1 MKKRTITLLL
11 VLTMLTAVLSGCR
24 AKTSSQSEIQ
34 NEEQTSSQ
42 PETSTEAKTGSQPDT
57 QNEVQSLWK
66 AGNERNKIVVISD
79 LHLGIDDKYS
89 ETVANRTLLVEFLQR
104 LQSTP
109 DVRELV
115 IAGDFLDEWFL
126 PVYYPSYTD
135 ETQFYKDVIANNH
148 DVIYE
153 LNNVADSGI
162 SLVYVPGNHDMTL
175 EAEVLQEAI
184 PKIEQM
190 RDAEGLGYY
199 YTGDRQEIAIEHGH
213 RYDVFSAPDTVTN
226 AELCGN
232 DNTIFPAGY
241 FYARYAATWVL
252 EGRPTVEKELP
263 VVSTVPEQTDTDQY
277 GAYIYYSLLKNIS
290 ERMTPNEALGEKIFD
305 MHIAG
310 FDDAYTYLD
319 FYPCQQD
326 DGTISAPVLFQ
337 NIQRTWAERQEINRV
352 KVVNGFVEAVAG
364 TVDWDYYFQQA
375 KTQYLENPDEDI
387 DIVVFGHTHVPALKD
402 AGNDSY
408 YVNSGTWVD
417 NNTDYPDATR
427 TFVVITT
434 GEQDKIE
441 LLSYEESGGLW
452 DISEYVN
459 QE

>member
-1 MKKRTITLLL
+1 MRKFKALAAMAL
-11 VLTMLTAVLSGCR
+11 AVSVIPVCVGCG
-24 AKTSSQSEIQ
+24 A
-34 NEEQTSSQ
+34 QTGTQ
-42 PETSTEAKTGSQPDT
+42 PEA
-57 QNEVQSLWK
+57 QNDLQDEVQPLWA
-66 AGNERNKIVVISD
+66 AGSERNKIVVISD
-79 LHLGIDDKYS
+79 LHLGINDEYS
-89 ETVANRTLLVEFLQR
+89 ETVANRPLLVEFLQR
-104 LQSTP
+104 LQSTS

-126 PVYYPSYTD
+126 PVYYSSYTD

-148 DVIYE
+148 DVIFE
-153 LNNVADSGI
+153 LNNVANSGI
-162 SLVYVPGNHDMTL
+162 NLVYVPGNHDMTL
-175 EAEVLQEAI
+175 ETEVLQEAI
-184 PKIEQM
+184 PKLKQM

-199 YTGDRQEIAIEHGH
+199 YTGDRHEIAIEHGH

-232 DNTIFPAGY
+232 DDTIFPAGF

-252 EGRPTVEKELP
+252 EGRPTIEKELP
-263 VVSTVPEQTDTDQY
+263 VVTNVPDTSDTDQY

-290 ERMTPNEALGEKIFD
+290 ERMTPNEALDEKIFD

-319 FYPCQQD
+319 FYPCQQE
-326 DGTISAPVLFQ
+326 DGTISAPVLFK

-352 KVVNGFVEAVAG
+352 RVPNGFVEAVAG
-364 TVDWDYYFQQA
+364 TVDWDYYYQQA
-375 KTQYLENPDEDI
+375 KTQYLENPDENI

-402 AGNDSY
+402 AGNGAY

-417 NNTDYPDATR
+417 HNTEYPDATR
-427 TFVVITT
+427 TFAVITT

-452 DISEYVN
+452 DISAHVN

>member
-213 RYDVFSAPDTVTN
+213 RYDVFSAPDTVTS

>member
-1 MKKRTITLLL
+1 MKKAIFAIILIVAMTLSF
-11 VLTMLTAVLSGCR
+11 AGY
-24 AKTSSQSEIQ
+24 AA
-34 NEEQTSSQ
+34 QTGTQ
-42 PETSTEAKTGSQPDT
+42 PETQNDAQPLWEAGS
-57 QNEVQSLWK
+57 
-66 AGNERNKIVVISD
+66 ERNKIVVISD
-79 LHLGIDDKYS
+79 LHLGIDDQYA
-89 ETVANRTLLVEFLQR
+89 ETVANRPLLVQFLRR
-104 LQSTP
+104 LQSTT

-135 ETQFYKDVIANNH
+135 EAQFYKGVILNNQA
-148 DVIYE
+148 VIDE
-153 LNNVADSGI
+153 LNSVAESGI
-162 SLVYVPGNHDMTL
+162 RLVYVPGNHDMTL
-175 EAEVLQEAI
+175 ASEVLQEAI
-184 PKIEQM
+184 PQIEQM

-226 AELCGN
+226 AALCGN
-232 DNTIFPAGY
+232 DDTILPAGY

-252 EGRPTVEKELP
+252 EGRPTVEKDLP
-263 VVSTVPEQTDTDQY
+263 VVTKAPKQTDADQY

-290 ERMTPNEALGEKIFD
+290 ERMTPNEALDEKIFT

-319 FYPCQQD
+319 FYPCQQE
-326 DGTISAPVLFQ
+326 DGTISAPVLYQ

-352 KVVNGFVEAVAG
+352 RVLNGFVEAVAG

-375 KTQYLENPDEDI
+375 KTQYLENPDENI
-387 DIVVFGHTHVPALKD
+387 DIVVFGHTHVPALTE
-402 AGNDSY
+402 AEGGST

-417 NNTDYPDATR
+417 HNTDYPDATR
-427 TFVVITT
+427 TFAVITT

-452 DISEYVN
+452 DISTHVN
-459 QE
+459 QQ